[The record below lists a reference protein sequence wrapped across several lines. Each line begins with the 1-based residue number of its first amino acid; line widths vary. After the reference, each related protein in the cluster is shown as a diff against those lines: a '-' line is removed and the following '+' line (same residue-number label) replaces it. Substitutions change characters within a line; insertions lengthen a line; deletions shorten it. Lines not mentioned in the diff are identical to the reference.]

1 MEHSWRTSISGDL
14 EKVGSNISSVLRSE
28 RPELQ
33 EMCNYLIETQGKGI
47 RPAICILSHYACGG
61 SSAEI
66 DKLASAFEMVHLA
79 TLVHDDI
86 NDKSE
91 IRRGRRTVHREYT
104 VSKAIIL
111 GDFIFAMGFKLIG
124 SADRKVVDI
133 MASASSAMAESE
145 FIQKEFEHNTVV
157 TENDYIRI
165 IRGKTA
171 MPIKAAAAAGAYHA
185 GADDET
191 ANAIADF
198 ALNVGLAFQI
208 VDDVLDI
215 NGDHG
220 STGKNVGTDMMEGKP
235 TLPVIYAMS
244 SDPDGKKI
252 REIFKNKNTSD
263 AEMNEALRL
272 IKRTDATDRC
282 ISKAKELAEAAIAK
296 LPSLKD
302 SKYRDALIDLARYV
316 AERDR

>member
-1 MEHSWRTSISGDL
+1 MEHRWRTSISGDL
-14 EKVGSNISSVLRSE
+14 EKVGKNISSVLRSE

-33 EMCNYLIETQGKGI
+33 EMCDYLMEAQGKGI
-47 RPAICILSHYACGG
+47 RSAMCILSHYACGG
-61 SSAEI
+61 SAPEI

-91 IRRGRRTVHREYT
+91 IRRGRRAVHREYT

-111 GDFIFAMGFKLIG
+111 GDFIFAMGFKLVG
-124 SADRKVVDI
+124 SVDRRVVDA

-145 FIQKEFEHNTVV
+145 FIQKEFEHNVAV
-157 TENDYIRI
+157 TENEYIRI

-171 MPIKAAAAAGAYHA
+171 MPIMACAKAGAYMA
-185 GADDET
+185 GADENT
-191 ANAIADF
+191 VAAVSDF

-215 NGDHG
+215 TGDHR
-220 STGKNVGTDMMEGKP
+220 STGKNVGTDITEGKP

-244 SDPDGKKI
+244 SDPNGKRI
-252 REIFKNKNTSD
+252 REIFENRDVSEDDSKD
-263 AEMNEALRL
+263 ALRL
-272 IKRTDATDRC
+272 IKGTDAVDRC
-282 ISKAKELAEAAIAK
+282 LSKAKELVEDAITK
-296 LPSLKD
+296 LSSLRD
-302 SKYRDALIDLARYV
+302 SQYKDALIGLARYV
-316 AERDR
+316 ADRDR